1 MQTNKNESIY
11 AQAYE
16 MRRISMNDTFAILT
30 DSTSNLPYKY
40 IQKYGIHVLSLK
52 YLAGDREYP
61 GYEENGDETFQEIYW
76 YLRQGRNV
84 TTSMVNVNEAYEM
97 AKPVLEAGKDLLYI
111 GLSSKL
117 SGTYHAVESALH
129 KLRGEYPERNIYA
142 VDSLC
147 VALGEG
153 LLIYGA
159 VRMQKKDKSIEQV
172 YDWCNQCRWKV
183 TTIFTVD
190 DLKHLKRSGRASSVT
205 SLVGTVLQIKV
216 LLRMSRGG
224 VLTQEAKVRGRKK
237 SLDEI
242 VKRALRDIS
251 QPQTVFISHGDCY
264 EDAKYVADRLR
275 TSDQVKRVILHTLD
289 PVIGVHTGP
298 GSIGIFFVSD

>member
-1 MQTNKNESIY
+1 
-11 AQAYE
+11 
-16 MRRISMNDTFAILT
+16 MNTTFQILT
-30 DSTSNLPYKY
+30 DSTSNLPVKY
-40 IQKYGIHVLSLK
+40 VQKYGIHILPLK

-61 GYEENGDETFQEIYW
+61 GYDENGDEAFQEIYR
-76 YLRQGRNV
+76 YLREGQRV
-84 TTSMVNVNEAYEM
+84 TTSMVNTSEAYEA
-97 AKPVLEAGKDLLYI
+97 AKHVLEMGKDLLYI

-129 KLRGEYPERNIYA
+129 RLRGEYPERNIYA

-159 VRMQKKDKSIEQV
+159 VKMQKKDRSLEQI

-183 TTIFTVD
+183 NTVFTVD
-190 DLKHLKRSGRASSVT
+190 DLNHLKRSGRASSVIA
-205 SLVGTVLQIKV
+205 LAGTILKIKV

-224 VLTQEAKVRGRKK
+224 VFTQEGKVRGRKK
-237 SLDEI
+237 SLEEI

-264 EDAKYVADRLR
+264 EDARYVADRLR
-275 TSDQVKRVILHTLD
+275 SSDKVKKVILHTLD

-298 GSIGIFFVSD
+298 DSIGIFFIG

>member
-1 MQTNKNESIY
+1 
-11 AQAYE
+11 
-16 MRRISMNDTFAILT
+16 MNDTFAILT

-40 IQKYGIHVLSLK
+40 VQKYGIHILPLK
-52 YLAGDREYP
+52 YVAGDREYP
-61 GYEENGDETFQEIYW
+61 GYEENGDETFQEIYR
-76 YLRQGRNV
+76 YLREGRNI
-84 TTSMVNVNEAYEM
+84 TTSMVNVSEAYEA
-97 AKPVLEAGKDLLYI
+97 AKPVLEAGKDVLYI

-129 KLRGEYPERNIYA
+129 KLRGEYPERNIYV

-159 VRMQKKDKSIEQV
+159 VRMQKRDKSIEQV

-183 TTIFTVD
+183 NTIFTVG

-205 SLVGTVLQIKV
+205 ALVGTVLQIKV

-224 VLTQEAKVRGRKK
+224 VLSQEGKVRGRKK

-242 VKRALRDIS
+242 AKRALRDIS

-275 TSDQVKRVILHTLD
+275 GSEKVRKVILHALD

-298 GSIGIFFVSD
+298 DSIGIFFVSD